1 MPVPAE
7 PVPEENEMRSKI
19 FKALKRKPIL
29 ALVVGA
35 VVFSSAFGFA
45 ATLNVTGTSLGA
57 GNAAVTSCASG
68 VTTAYTVAY
77 DNTLP
82 GYKVSGV
89 TVTGTLTSCASK
101 SLVIDLVNGSN
112 ASPGQI
118 THTISSGEASGG
130 SISLTAPAG
139 INAASVAN
147 VHAVISG

>member
-1 MPVPAE
+1 MPAPQNE
-7 PVPEENEMRSKI
+7 EPEESQMRNKI

-35 VVFSSAFGFA
+35 VVFSSAYGFA
-45 ATLNVTGTSLGA
+45 ATLNVTGQSLGA

-68 VTTAYTVAY
+68 VTTAYNVTY

-101 SLVIDLVNGSN
+101 SLVVDLVNSSN
-112 ASPGQI
+112 ASLGEI
-118 THTISSGEASGG
+118 THTITSGEASGG

>member
-1 MPVPAE
+1 
-7 PVPEENEMRSKI
+7 MRNKI

-35 VVFSSAFGFA
+35 VVFSSAYAFA
-45 ATLNVTGTSLGA
+45 ATLNVTGQTLGA

-89 TVTGTLTSCASK
+89 TVTGTLTSCGSK
-101 SLVIDLVNGSN
+101 SLVVDLVNSSN
-112 ASPGQI
+112 ASLGQI
-118 THTISSGEASGG
+118 THTITAGEASGG

-139 INAASVAN
+139 ITAASVAN

>member
-1 MPVPAE
+1 MKKKTLK
-7 PVPEENEMRSKI
+7 M
-19 FKALKRKPIL
+19 LKRKPIL

-45 ATLNVTGTSLGA
+45 ATLNVTGQSLGA

-77 DNTLP
+77 DSTIP

-89 TVTGTLTSCASK
+89 TVTGTFTSCSGK
-101 SLVIDLVNGSN
+101 SAVVDLVNSSN
-112 ASPGQI
+112 ASLGQM
-118 THTISSGEASGG
+118 THTITAGEASGG
-130 SISLTAPAG
+130 SFSLTPSG
-139 INAASVAN
+139 SINAGSVAD